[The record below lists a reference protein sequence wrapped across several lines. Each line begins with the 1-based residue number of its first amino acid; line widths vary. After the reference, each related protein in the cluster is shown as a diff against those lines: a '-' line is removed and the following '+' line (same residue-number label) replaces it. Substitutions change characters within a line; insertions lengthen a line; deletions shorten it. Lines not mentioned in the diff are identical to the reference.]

1 MIIKTEVLK
10 DVCGKIGEA
19 VDTKAV
25 STLTKSVEL
34 STEGTFLCLSVTNRE
49 YFVKVKID
57 IGEKVDFHATVDAG
71 TFLKLISQ
79 ITTIHFVHLL
89 SAFQQ

>member
-25 STLTKSVEL
+25 STLTKSGV
-34 STEGTFLCLSVTNRE
+34 STV
-49 YFVKVKID
+49 
-57 IGEKVDFHATVDAG
+57 
-71 TFLKLISQ
+71 
-79 ITTIHFVHLL
+79 LL
-89 SAFQQ
+89 FKSIL